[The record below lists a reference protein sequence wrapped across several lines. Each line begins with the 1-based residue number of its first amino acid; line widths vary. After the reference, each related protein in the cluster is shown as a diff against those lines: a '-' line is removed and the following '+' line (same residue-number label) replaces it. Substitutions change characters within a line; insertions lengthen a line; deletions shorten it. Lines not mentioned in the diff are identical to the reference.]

1 MNATSQKLKHGKKNG
16 ITVESYFC
24 FLPKVMNIFKVLE
37 IIEA

>member
-1 MNATSQKLKHGKKNG
+1 MNATKEKLKYGERNN

-24 FLPKVMNIFKVLE
+24 FLPKVMNVFKVLE